1 MRDTGDDRKI
11 LQPSHVTQVISL
23 ALKFP
28 NVKHVLDVGYKSEER
43 KVNRV
48 FKHEQLCMRKCMV
61 SDTSATGQTG
71 SGFLRFYV
79 PMLSKS
85 LKNMC
90 AWGHLGGLVG

>member
-1 MRDTGDDRKI
+1 MRDTGDNGKI

-28 NVKHVLDVGYKSEER
+28 NVKHVLDVGYKTEER

-61 SDTSATGQTG
+61 SDTSGYRTNW
-71 SGFLRFYV
+71 LR
-79 PMLSKS
+79 LSEI
-85 LKNMC
+85 LC
-90 AWGHLGGLVG
+90 AHAQQKP